1 MFFLFRLK
9 SLKEL
14 VERLPA
20 LSRLMKM
27 PALLGWPQLLL
38 QKHSISIS
46 INPPPE
52 YRSEA
57 FDIFYVGQLVLTT
70 SWETSPSS
78 RY

>member
-1 MFFLFRLK
+1 MLFLFRLK

-27 PALLGWPQLLL
+27 PALLEWPQLLL
-38 QKHSISIS
+38 LKHSISIS

-52 YRSEA
+52 CRSEV
-57 FDIFYVGQLVLTT
+57 FEVFYVGLLVLTT
-70 SWETSPSS
+70 SRETSPSS